1 MVNFRVA
8 EEEYERLRSA
18 CAAVG
23 ARSVSEFAR
32 KAVFLMAGLEDTPAA
47 PPGEWGRKIDDRV
60 EELNREIRRLAEL
73 VEGASARPACEVK
86 R

>member
-8 EEEYERLRSA
+8 EEEYEKLRSA
-18 CAAVG
+18 CMAVG

-32 KAVFLMAGLEDTPAA
+32 KAVFFMAGVQETPAL

-60 EELNREIRRLAEL
+60 EQLNREIKRLVGL
-73 VEGASARPACEVK
+73 VEGGPPPCEVK